1 MKKVAFVCYFF
12 APHND
17 AGTFRSVRFAE
28 RLLAHNYL
36 PEVYSI
42 TEDSIKKFGGK
53 LDHTIGVNLSKEII
67 INQIDDHQKR
77 INQWRKIKLFRIPWT
92 FNHLKYIDACSEWS
106 REVAEQLKVK
116 IENSEFDLVYVSCA
130 PVSAA
135 YEFSKLKEKID
146 FRLVVDFRDPYTDSY
161 SHFPGKIAWRKARYA
176 ERYIVN
182 KCDCLIVN
190 TPEVQ
195 KTFVRRYPNFSN
207 KIKVI
212 TNGY

>member
-67 INQIDDHQKR
+67 INQIIMNFIEGIIFAQHIVKMMF
-77 INQWRKIKLFRIPWT
+77 KI
-92 FNHLKYIDACSEWS
+92 YI
-106 REVAEQLKVK
+106 
-116 IENSEFDLVYVSCA
+116 FD
-130 PVSAA
+130 
-135 YEFSKLKEKID
+135 
-146 FRLVVDFRDPYTDSY
+146 
-161 SHFPGKIAWRKARYA
+161 
-176 ERYIVN
+176 
-182 KCDCLIVN
+182 
-190 TPEVQ
+190 
-195 KTFVRRYPNFSN
+195 KT
-207 KIKVI
+207 
-212 TNGY
+212 